1 MMQMFNSIASAQN
14 PMQAFMNLAGS
25 NPNLQPAVEAINNN
39 GGNLETAFYQL
50 ASQRGIEPNALL
62 NQVKSM
68 MSNFG
73 MR

>member
-1 MMQMFNSIASAQN
+1 
-14 PMQAFMNLAGS
+14 MNLAGS
-25 NPNLQPAVEAINNN
+25 NPNLQPAVEAINNS

-68 MSNFG
+68 MNNFG